1 MHNIKYIYIY
11 VYISDKAD
19 LTKKKKTNT
28 PMKKKEILKLA
39 EYCKRG
45 RAIGNNELSWLP
57 FDGKHGLLEGSERLL
72 FDEQNRD
79 LTSGMLLFVL
89 CASSQSMHCSFSVV
103 DA

>member
-1 MHNIKYIYIY
+1 
-11 VYISDKAD
+11 
-19 LTKKKKTNT
+19 
-28 PMKKKEILKLA
+28 MKKKEILKLA

-89 CASSQSMHCSFSVV
+89 CASSQSMHCGFSVV